1 MLDVMKKKISFDR
14 VVLILAAAV
23 LLLMVGWFAVEQ
35 TKQSAPWRVEVE
47 RNDRAEASVSTGHS
61 DHPDS
66 MLGGE
71 VIHLNTAPLQD
82 LERLP
87 GIGRTKAQA
96 IVDYRQEHGPF
107 QSVDD
112 LLQISGI
119 GPGTLE
125 ELRPYVTVE

>member
-1 MLDVMKKKISFDR
+1 MMKKKLSFDR
-14 VVLILAAAV
+14 LVLILAAAV
-23 LLLMVGWFAVEQ
+23 LLFMVGWFAVEQ
-35 TKQSAPWRVEVE
+35 TKQPAPWRVEVE
-47 RNDRAEASVSTGHS
+47 RNDRAEASVSA
-61 DHPDS
+61 DHPDRTDS
-66 MLGGE
+66 LLESE
-71 VIHLNTAPLQD
+71 VIHLNTAPLPD